1 MKNYP
6 EALKDVEK
14 ALAFNGNIENRLPVI
29 TESLYYYD
37 KYHPSV
43 IFYAEP
49 TTAKAYIIT
58 QETAALFEQGD
69 ILMKYGRSALTEVT
83 ETRDNRIWSATAA
96 ATYKNGIEGD
106 IYMWQGY
113 SNAKWTSAGITS
125 DQLYYIK
132 AECLIRAGHYQ
143 DGLDEVN
150 KVRRFRIDPDDYSD
164 LTAANE
170 QDAMAKLMRAKRI
183 ECLFTYNNFFDMKRW
198 NSEEDYKQTIT
209 RMVNG
214 KTYTLRPDSPMWV
227 FPFPANAVNY
237 NPTLTQNY

>member
-1 MKNYP
+1 
-6 EALKDVEK
+6 
-14 ALAFNGNIENRLPVI
+14 
-29 TESLYYYD
+29 
-37 KYHPSV
+37 
-43 IFYAEP
+43 
-49 TTAKAYIIT
+49 
-58 QETAALFEQGD
+58 
-69 ILMKYGRSALTEVT
+69 
-83 ETRDNRIWSATAA
+83 
-96 ATYKNGIEGD
+96 
-106 IYMWQGY
+106 MWQGY

-209 RMVNG
+209 RTVNG